1 MKILTLILSILGG
14 LVALVLIIASFLPKT
29 FQLSAEVVVDKP
41 SNEVRNYAKILA
53 NQKNYSVRVMTDPN
67 VQLIYEGIDGT
78 VWAKQ
83 ARDSTMKNV
92 GKGEQEITKIDEW
105 KSYEVV
111 IRFEKPM
118 KATNYSRTT
127 IESVGENKT
136 KVTNTFRGVNPR
148 PGNFVSMFFLPQVRK
163 DMQQNM
169 NNLKVQLEK

>member
-29 FQLSAEVVVDKP
+29 FELSAQVVIDKP
-41 SNEVRNYAKILA
+41 SDEVRNYAKILA

-83 ARDSTMKNV
+83 ARDSSMKNV
-92 GKGEQEITKIDEW
+92 WKGEQEITKIDEG

-118 KATNYSRTT
+118 KATNNARTT
-127 IESVGENKT
+127 IESLGENQT
-136 KVTNTFRGVNPR
+136 RVTNTFRGVNPR

-169 NNLKVQLEK
+169 NNLKIQLEK